1 MKKLMFTYSIRF
13 LAFCILIMNV
23 LAGQAQDKVEID
35 TQQAVSW
42 FERNWIWVV
51 AGVVLI
57 IILAALGR
65 SRNRTTVTGGKR
77 KTTTVVEDAAGNI
90 RGVTTTEEN
99 L

>member
-1 MKKLMFTYSIRF
+1 MKKFIFSYSARF
-13 LAFCILIMNV
+13 VACCILIMNSLV
-23 LAGQAQDKVEID
+23 SQAQEKVEID
-35 TQQAVSW
+35 TRQAVSW

-51 AGVVLI
+51 AGLVLI

-65 SRNRTTVTGGKR
+65 NRNRTTVTGGKR

>member
-13 LAFCILIMNV
+13 LAFCMLIMNS

-65 SRNRTTVTGGKR
+65 SRNRTTMTGGKR
-77 KTTTVVEDAAGNI
+77 KTTTVVEDEAGNI